1 VTPRA
6 RRVVFLVGAAG
17 LAVLLGRGIFDLPRF
32 GSSDSP
38 YGSLLNRVAVQQRHA
53 TNVVTA
59 IVFDYRGVDTLGEES
74 ILFAAAVGVALLLR
88 RTRGERERA
97 FGRRAAEIRPST
109 SDAIRIVGVALVGP
123 TVLLGLY
130 LVAHGALTPG
140 GGFQGGAVLAS
151 ASMLVVLTGTYA
163 AFRRINPV
171 PLIDFAEGA
180 GIASYPAIG
189 ALGLLTGSAFLAN
202 VVPLGTPGEPFSGG
216 TLPMLNVGVGLA
228 VSAGVVLIASEFL
241 EQTLAIRR
249 RSG

>member
-1 VTPRA
+1 VTPRT
-6 RRVVFLVGAAG
+6 RRFVFLVGAAG
-17 LAVLLGRGIFDLPRF
+17 LVVLLGRGLAGLPRF
-32 GSSDSP
+32 GSYDGA
-38 YGSLLNRVAVQQRHA
+38 YGSLLDRVAVEQRHA

-59 IVFDYRGVDTLGEES
+59 VVFDYRGVDTMGEES

-97 FGRRAAEIRPST
+97 FGRRAAEITPST
-109 SDAIRIVGVALVGP
+109 SDAIRILGLGLVGP

-130 LVAHGALTPG
+130 FVAHGAVTPG

-151 ASMLVVLTGTYA
+151 ASMLVVLTGSYA
-163 AFRRINPV
+163 AFRRVNPI
-171 PLIDFAEGA
+171 PMIDFAEGA
-180 GIASYPAIG
+180 GIATYPLIG
-189 ALGLLTGSAFLAN
+189 TLGLLAGSAFLAN
-202 VVPLGTPGEPFSGG
+202 VVPLGTPGELFSGG

-249 RSG
+249 RQG